1 MGENSV
7 YCLPAIAVACYLLI
21 ELVKAVT
28 GGAASWKSFYP
39 VLSAFIGMGLG
50 AAPCFRI
57 DPRMDFRILAG
68 GNSDRGCKT
77 GFPLPAAI
85 RSENACRNFFIAM
98 RKMTPKNKDV
108 KGKGGEWKMGSVIS
122 TVFTACATVA
132 SGMILFFLQRFL
144 TRQQKK
150 EEQRDAA
157 KAKETALLFRSLD
170 ALGKLSMANGVAL
183 RDGKTNGELTLALSE
198 WEKVQRQMYDY
209 LISSHAKNSTGI

>member
-1 MGENSV
+1 
-7 YCLPAIAVACYLLI
+7 
-21 ELVKAVT
+21 
-28 GGAASWKSFYP
+28 
-39 VLSAFIGMGLG
+39 
-50 AAPCFRI
+50 
-57 DPRMDFRILAG
+57 
-68 GNSDRGCKT
+68 
-77 GFPLPAAI
+77 
-85 RSENACRNFFIAM
+85 
-98 RKMTPKNKDV
+98 
-108 KGKGGEWKMGSVIS
+108 MGSVIS

-209 LISSHAKNSTGI
+209 LISSHAENSAGT